1 MQVGDIIKFK
11 KTGRVGT
18 IIKVGRDFIDD
29 SAVTARVL
37 IHNWYPSRFEKNNPH
52 LFRMGHLEDVAEVI
66 SAGR

>member
-1 MQVGDIIKFK
+1 MKVGDIIKFK

-29 SAVTARVL
+29 SAVTARVF
-37 IHNWYPSRFEKNNPH
+37 IHNWRPSRLEKNNPH
-52 LFRMGHLEDVAEVI
+52 LFRMGHLEDIAEVI